1 MRVSEVGSTRVRGG
15 KARSSARSNAASRKA
30 KVMSSGINVLCGTA
44 AAVGFVHTLLG
55 PDHYVPFVA
64 MSRVG
69 RWSVR
74 KTFVVTLLCGLAHVL
89 SSVALGVVGIALGVA
104 VFKLESVESVRGDVA
119 GWLLTG
125 FGLAYFIWGLHRAIR
140 NKPHRHFHG
149 HADGTFHSHTH
160 VHHTEHLHVHASPI
174 SDCEDS
180 DSATVGGSPETSQGS
195 LTPWVL
201 FTIFGFGP
209 CEPLIP
215 IVMYPAAAGSAWGV
229 AIVTAIFGAATIST
243 MMAMVLIGH
252 RAMDAIPLDR
262 LERYSH
268 ALAGF
273 ALLACGAAIQA
284 GL

>member
-1 MRVSEVGSTRVRGG
+1 
-15 KARSSARSNAASRKA
+15 
-30 KVMSSGINVLCGTA
+30 MSDGISFLCGTA
-44 AAVGFVHTLLG
+44 AVVGLVHTLLG

-64 MSRVG
+64 MSRAG
-69 RWSVR
+69 GWSIR
-74 KTFVVTLLCGLAHVL
+74 KTIVVTLSCGLAHVL
-89 SSVALGVVGIALGVA
+89 SSVALGVIGIGMGVA
-104 VFKLESVESVRGDVA
+104 VFKLKNIESIRGDIA

-125 FGLAYFIWGLHRAIR
+125 FGLAYFVWGVRRAIA
-140 NKPHRHFHG
+140 NKPHTHFHP
-149 HADGTFHSHTH
+149 HTDGTVHSHTH
-160 VHHTEHLHVHASPI
+160 VHDTAHAHVHFSEYAEPRAECNPGLREARANNI
-174 SDCEDS
+174 PPPG
-180 DSATVGGSPETSQGS
+180 ATTTTS

-229 AIVTAIFGAATIST
+229 VIVTAIFGAATIST

-252 RAMDAIPLDR
+252 RAMDAIPLGR

-273 ALLACGAAIQA
+273 ALLACGVAIQA

>member
-1 MRVSEVGSTRVRGG
+1 M
-15 KARSSARSNAASRKA
+15 N
-30 KVMSSGINVLCGTA
+30 SGISLLCTTA
-44 AAVGFVHTLLG
+44 AAIGFVHTLLG

-74 KTFVVTLLCGLAHVL
+74 KTFIVTLLCGLAHVL
-89 SSVALGVVGIALGVA
+89 SSVALGVIGIALGVA
-104 VFKLESVESVRGDVA
+104 VFKLETVESVRGNIA

-125 FGLAYFIWGLHRAIR
+125 FGLAYFVWGVHRAIR
-140 NKPHRHFHG
+140 NKPHTHFHG
-149 HADGTFHSHTH
+149 HSDGSVHAHSH
-160 VHHTEHLHVHASPI
+160 VHQTEHLHVHATPPS
-174 SDCEDS
+174 E
-180 DSATVGGSPETSQGS
+180 SAASEPATAQASINTKPSEAS

-229 AIVTAIFGAATIST
+229 AIVTAVFATATIST
-243 MMAMVLIGH
+243 MLVIVLIGY
-252 RAMDAIPLDR
+252 RAMDAIPLGR
-262 LERYSH
+262 LERYGH

-273 ALLACGAAIQA
+273 ALFACGAAIQA

>member
-1 MRVSEVGSTRVRGG
+1 MAEGLS
-15 KARSSARSNAASRKA
+15 
-30 KVMSSGINVLCGTA
+30 ILCGTA
-44 AAVGFVHTLLG
+44 AVVGLVHTLLG

-69 RWSVR
+69 KWSIR
-74 KTFVVTLLCGLAHVL
+74 KTVLVTLLCGLAHVL
-89 SSVALGVVGIALGVA
+89 SSVVLGFVGIALGIA
-104 VFKLESVESVRGDVA
+104 VFKLEGVESVRGNIA

-125 FGLAYFIWGLHRAIR
+125 FGLAYFVWGLRRAIR
-140 NKPHRHFHG
+140 NQPHAHVHA
-149 HADGTFHSHTH
+149 HADGTVHSHVH
-160 VHHTEHLHVHASPI
+160 VHDTAHLHLHDAS
-174 SDCEDS
+174 SETDS
-180 DSATVGGSPETSQGS
+180 RVPARRGDANSREAT

-215 IVMYPAAAGSAWGV
+215 IVMYPAASGSMAGV
-229 AIVTAIFGAATIST
+229 AIVTAIFATTTIST
-243 MMAMVLIGH
+243 MMVTVMLGY
-252 RAMDAIPLDR
+252 RAVGAIPLGR

-273 ALLACGAAIQA
+273 ALLACGAAIQM

>member
-1 MRVSEVGSTRVRGG
+1 
-15 KARSSARSNAASRKA
+15 
-30 KVMSSGINVLCGTA
+30 MSDGISLLCGTA
-44 AAVGFVHTLLG
+44 AVVGLVHTLLG

-69 RWSVR
+69 GWSIR
-74 KTFVVTLLCGLAHVL
+74 KTIVVTLSCGLAHVL
-89 SSVALGVVGIALGVA
+89 SSVALGVIGIGMGVA
-104 VFKLESVESVRGDVA
+104 VFKLERIESVRGDIA

-125 FGLAYFIWGLHRAIR
+125 FGLAYFIWGVRRAIL
-140 NKPHRHFHG
+140 NKPHTHFHP
-149 HADGTFHSHTH
+149 HADGTIHSHTH
-160 VHHTEHLHVHASPI
+160 VHDTAHAHVHFSECAEPRAEGRPGLPGARAENI
-174 SDCEDS
+174 PPPG
-180 DSATVGGSPETSQGS
+180 ATTTPS

-243 MMAMVLIGH
+243 MMAMVLIGY
-252 RAMDAIPLDR
+252 RAMDAIPLAR